1 MNQTAPPS
9 SPRRDELLERAYL
22 YALEHGLAD
31 LSLRPLAA
39 AIGSSP
45 RVLLFLFGSK
55 DGLIRA
61 LLARA
66 RADELTFLAQARAA
80 GQADL
85 ATMVGVTWQWLAAE
99 PVRPLL
105 TLWAEAYARS
115 LAEPAGPWSG
125 FARQTVEDWL
135 ALLAAAQ
142 PPGRSGGPG
151 TPAEQTLALA
161 VLRGALLDLL
171 ATGNTDRVTTAVHLY
186 LRLTSVNGTTSDAA
200 PASLPGPTGKAPR
213 PERKSRPSHVSEHAA
228 GDQPRHKAPPH

>member
-1 MNQTAPPS
+1 MDQTAPPP
-9 SPRRDELLERAYL
+9 SPRREELLERAYR

-66 RADELTFLAQARAA
+66 RADELAFLAEARAT

-85 ATMVGVTWQWLAAE
+85 ASLVQVTWQWLAAE

-105 TLWAEAYARS
+105 MLWAEAYARS
-115 LAEPAGPWSG
+115 LTEPAGPWSG

-135 ALLAAAQ
+135 AVLATARPPG
-142 PPGRSGGPG
+142 PPGRTGIS
-151 TPAEQTLALA
+151 AEHTLALA

-171 ATGNTDRVTTAVHLY
+171 ATGDIDRVSAAIQHY
-186 LRLTSVNGTTSDAA
+186 LHLTSRRSAAGDAT
-200 PASLPGPTGKAPR
+200 PAMLPGPARDCGTA
-213 PERKSRPSHVSEHAA
+213 
-228 GDQPRHKAPPH
+228 